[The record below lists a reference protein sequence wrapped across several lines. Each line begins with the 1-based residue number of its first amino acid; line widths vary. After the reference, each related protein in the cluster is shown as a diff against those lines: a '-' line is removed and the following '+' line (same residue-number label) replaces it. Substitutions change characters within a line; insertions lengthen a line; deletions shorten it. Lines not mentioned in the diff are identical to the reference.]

1 MSFGSARRASVLRGL
16 ALTFALAATSL
27 APNAL
32 AQERLASATK
42 VQPIAAGLT
51 DASDRVWIT
60 AKGGDPDALV
70 KQLDSFAK
78 VAGEDDVLASI
89 ELLKKNIAKRETDR
103 EARWKE
109 LSEELDKTLAEEKSD
124 LQLGKALR
132 SAVEMQLLREDQK
145 AFLREERISNL
156 VSEADK
162 AAKAAESRGD
172 WMMASEL
179 FVRLHA
185 LTEETSRYRKDAE
198 RVTQRLGM
206 LRLYT
211 PEQLWRLRDARQ
223 KMEKDAK
230 PLPPYNPTG
239 DDFKEKLQGV
249 DETLM
254 LRVMQYLP
262 KHVEHVPLNNAIA
275 GGLEAVKTMVT
286 TTDLHQAFKGL
297 DDKAKVA
304 AMVAFLDAEIAD
316 AKRRL
321 EPLDFVQQQN
331 LMMRLG
337 KQNDSTVAIP
347 RSAMLHEFGNGMMGQ
362 LDEFS
367 AIIWPDEVRR
377 FERTTGGK
385 LVGIGVQIEFD
396 PQSNIRVVAPLEGT
410 PAQRAGIHAGDV
422 ITKVNGKAVFG
433 MSLDQAVDNITGP
446 PGTKVAISVER
457 EIEEPAAEGEKKTA
471 DARDTKPDAKTD
483 AKGDGEKDAATHK
496 HAKKEMNFEFTR
508 TEIQIVTVKGWKR
521 NGVKED
527 DWNWFIDKDRGIGYV
542 RLTQFTDSTTRD
554 LDRAIREM
562 KTQGLNGMVLDL
574 RFNPGGLLDQAVEVV
589 RRFVSRQ
596 DGPVVFT
603 GDAQGKPESVEVT
616 RPGKASLAQVPIV
629 VLVNE
634 NSASASEIVSGA
646 LRYYGNEGDIQA
658 MVLGERSF
666 GKGSVQNV
674 YRIPTAGAG
683 AMIKLTQ
690 QYYMLPDRTI
700 IHRKPGAE
708 KWGVQPNLSVNM
720 LPKQTGES
728 LTIRRNAD
736 VLKIDETGQ
745 MPTTMEENANPD
757 DLIAK
762 GIDLQLHTA
771 LVVLQTQSVA
781 RVAAG
786 GTGHEK

>member
-1 MSFGSARRASVLRGL
+1 MRFGAARRASVVRSLGL
-16 ALTFALAATSL
+16 VLAFTTMAVTPW
-27 APNAL
+27 AM
-32 AQERLASATK
+32 AQERVGNATK

-51 DASDRVWIT
+51 NASDQVWLT
-60 AKGGDPDALV
+60 AKGGDAEALLA
-70 KQLDSFAK
+70 QLESFSK
-78 VAGEDDVLASI
+78 VAGDDEVRASI
-89 ELLKKNIAKRETDR
+89 EALKKNIAKREGDR

-109 LSEELDKTLAEEKSD
+109 LSEELDKTLTEDKSD

-132 SAVEMQLLREDQK
+132 SAVEMQLLREDHK
-145 AFLREERISNL
+145 TFLQEERISNL
-156 VSEADK
+156 VAEADK
-162 AAKAAESRGD
+162 AAKAAEARGD

-185 LTEETSRYRKDAE
+185 LTEETNRYRKDAE

-223 KMEKDAK
+223 RMEKDAQ

-239 DDFKEKLQGV
+239 DDFNEKLKGV

-262 KHVEHVPLNNAIA
+262 KHVERVPLNTAIA

-304 AMVAFLDAEIAD
+304 TMVAFLDAEIAD
-316 AKRRL
+316 VKRRL

-331 LMMRLG
+331 LLMRLG
-337 KQNDSTVAIP
+337 KQNDATVALP
-347 RSAMLHEFGNGMMGQ
+347 RPAMLHEFGNGMMSQ

-446 PGTKVAISVER
+446 PGTKVSITVER
-457 EIEEPAAEGEKKTA
+457 EIEEPAVEDEGKVA
-471 DARDTKPDAKTD
+471 DA
-483 AKGDGEKDAATHK
+483 GEAHKDAPK
-496 HAKKEMNFEFTR
+496 RAKKEMTFEFTR

-562 KTQGLNGMVLDL
+562 KTQGLNGMILDL

-616 RPGKASLAQVPIV
+616 RPGKASLAHVPII

-708 KWGVQPNLSVNM
+708 RWGVEPNLAINM
-720 LPKQTGES
+720 LPKQTS
-728 LTIRRNAD
+728 DALTIRRNAD

-745 MPTTMEENANPD
+745 MPTTMDENANPD

-762 GIDLQLHTA
+762 GIDVQLQTA

-781 RVAAG
+781 RIAAG
-786 GTGHEK
+786 GAGREK

>member
-1 MSFGSARRASVLRGL
+1 MRVGAARRASVVRSL
-16 ALTFALAATSL
+16 ALTFALAAMSL
-27 APNAL
+27 APTAQG
-32 AQERLASATK
+32 QERMASATK

-51 DASDRVWIT
+51 NASDQVWIT
-60 AKGGDPDALV
+60 AKSGDSDALLSR
-70 KQLDSFAK
+70 LDSFSK
-78 VAGEDDVLASI
+78 VAGDDDVRASI
-89 ELLKKNIAKRETDR
+89 EALKKNIAKREEDR

-109 LSEELDKTLAEEKSD
+109 LSEELDKTLKEEKSD

-132 SAVEMQLLREDQK
+132 SAVEMQLLREDHK
-145 AFLREERISNL
+145 AFLQEERVSNL
-156 VSEADK
+156 VAEAEK
-162 AAKAAESRGD
+162 SAKAAEGRGD

-185 LTEETSRYRKDAE
+185 LTEETSKYRKDAE

-239 DDFKEKLQGV
+239 DDFNEKLRGV

-262 KHVEHVPLNNAIA
+262 KHVEHVPLNTAIA

-297 DDKAKVA
+297 DDKAKA
-304 AMVAFLDAEIAD
+304 GTMVAFLDAEIAD
-316 AKRRL
+316 VKRRL

-331 LMMRLG
+331 LLMRLG
-337 KQNDSTVAIP
+337 KQNDATVAMP
-347 RSAMLHEFGNGMMGQ
+347 RSAMLHEFGNGMMSQ

-410 PAQRAGIHAGDV
+410 PAQRAGIHAGDL

-446 PGTKVAISVER
+446 PGTKVSISVER
-457 EIEEPAAEGEKKTA
+457 EIEEPVAEGEAKTA
-471 DARDTKPDAKTD
+471 DAGEGKKD
-483 AKGDGEKDAATHK
+483 AKGEEKETHT
-496 HAKKEMNFEFTR
+496 HAKKEMTFEFTR

-562 KTQGLNGMVLDL
+562 KTQGLNGMILDL

-616 RPGKASLAQVPIV
+616 RPGKASLAHVPIV

-708 KWGVQPNLSVNM
+708 KWGVEPNLAINM
-720 LPKQTGES
+720 LPKQTGDA

-745 MPTTMEENANPD
+745 MPTAAEENANPD

-762 GIDLQLHTA
+762 GIDVQLHTA

-786 GTGHEK
+786 GAGREK

>member
-1 MSFGSARRASVLRGL
+1 MRVGAARRALVVRSLTL
-16 ALTFALAATSL
+16 AFAVAALAVTPWAS
-27 APNAL
+27 
-32 AQERLASATK
+32 AQERVASATK

-51 DASDRVWIT
+51 NASDQVWIT
-60 AKGGDPDALV
+60 AKGGDAEALLA
-70 KQLDSFAK
+70 QLDSFSK
-78 VAGEDDVLASI
+78 VVGDDEVRASI
-89 ELLKKNIAKRETDR
+89 EALKKNIAKRESDR

-109 LSEELDKTLAEEKSD
+109 LSEELDKTLKEDRSD

-132 SAVEMQLLREDQK
+132 SAVEMQLLREDHK
-145 AFLREERISNL
+145 RFLQEERISNL
-156 VSEADK
+156 VGEADK
-162 AAKAAESRGD
+162 AARAAEARGD

-185 LTEETSRYRKDAE
+185 LTEETNRYRKDAE

-223 KMEKDAK
+223 RMEKDAK

-239 DDFKEKLQGV
+239 DDFNEKLRGV

-262 KHVEHVPLNNAIA
+262 KHVERVPLNNAIA

-286 TTDLHQAFKGL
+286 TTDLHRAFKGL
-297 DDKAKVA
+297 EDKAKA
-304 AMVAFLDAEIAD
+304 ATMVAFLDAEIAD
-316 AKRRL
+316 VKRRL

-331 LMMRLG
+331 LLMRLG
-337 KQNDSTVAIP
+337 KQNDATVAMP
-347 RSAMLHEFGNGMMGQ
+347 RSAMLHEFGNGMMSQ

-446 PGTKVAISVER
+446 PGTKVSITVER
-457 EIEEPAAEGEKKTA
+457 EVEEPSGGVEAKVADPGEGSTDAAG
-471 DARDTKPDAKTD
+471 DGARD
-483 AKGDGEKDAATHK
+483 AAK
-496 HAKKEMNFEFTR
+496 HAKKEMTFEFTR

-527 DWNWFIDKDRGIGYV
+527 DWNWFIDPERGIGYV

-562 KTQGLNGMVLDL
+562 KTRGLNGMILDL

-616 RPGKASLAQVPIV
+616 RPGKASLAHVPIV
-629 VLVNE
+629 VLINE

-674 YRIPTAGAG
+674 YRIPTAGSG

-708 KWGVQPNLSVNM
+708 RWGVEPNLAINM
-720 LPKQTGES
+720 LPKQTS
-728 LTIRRNAD
+728 DALTIRRNAD

-762 GIDLQLHTA
+762 GIDVQLHTA
-771 LVVLQTQSVA
+771 LVLLQTQSVA
-781 RVAAG
+781 RIAAG
-786 GTGHEK
+786 SATKDK

>member
-1 MSFGSARRASVLRGL
+1 L
-16 ALTFALAATSL
+16 ALAVAALAV
-27 APNAL
+27 APWAS
-32 AQERLASATK
+32 AQERVASATK
-42 VQPIAAGLT
+42 VQPVAAGLT
-51 DASDRVWIT
+51 NASDQVWIT
-60 AKGGDPDALV
+60 AKGGDAEALLA
-70 KQLDSFAK
+70 QLDSFSK
-78 VAGEDDVLASI
+78 VAGDDEVRASI
-89 ELLKKNIAKRETDR
+89 EALKKNIAKRESDR

-109 LSEELDKTLAEEKSD
+109 LSEELDKTLAEDRSD

-132 SAVEMQLLREDQK
+132 SAVEMQLLREDHK
-145 AFLREERISNL
+145 SFLQEERISNL
-156 VSEADK
+156 VAEAEK
-162 AAKAAESRGD
+162 AAKAAEARGD

-185 LTEETSRYRKDAE
+185 LTEETNRYRKDAE

-239 DDFKEKLQGV
+239 DDFNEKLRGV

-262 KHVEHVPLNNAIA
+262 KHVERVPLNNAIA

-297 DDKAKVA
+297 EDKAKTA
-304 AMVAFLDAEIAD
+304 TMVAFLDAEIAD
-316 AKRRL
+316 VKRRL

-331 LMMRLG
+331 LLMRLG
-337 KQNDSTVAIP
+337 KQNDATVALP
-347 RSAMLHEFGNGMMGQ
+347 RSAMLHEFGNGMMSQ

-410 PAQRAGIHAGDV
+410 PAQRAGIHAGDI

-446 PGTKVAISVER
+446 PGTKVSITVER
-457 EIEEPAAEGEKKTA
+457 EVDEPAEGVEAKVA
-471 DARDTKPDAKTD
+471 DKGEGSTD
-483 AKGDGEKDAATHK
+483 AAGDGAKDAAK
-496 HAKKEMNFEFTR
+496 HAKKEITFEFTR

-527 DWNWFIDKDRGIGYV
+527 DWNWFIDQERRIGYV

-562 KTQGLNGMVLDL
+562 KSQGLNGMILDL

-616 RPGKASLAQVPIV
+616 RPGKASLAHVPIV
-629 VLVNE
+629 VLINE

-708 KWGVQPNLSVNM
+708 RWGVEPNLAINM
-720 LPKQTGES
+720 LPKQTS
-728 LTIRRNAD
+728 DALTIRRNAD

-762 GIDLQLHTA
+762 GIDVQLHTA

-786 GTGHEK
+786 SATKDK

>member
-1 MSFGSARRASVLRGL
+1 MRFGSARRASVIRSL

-27 APNAL
+27 APAFG
-32 AQERLASATK
+32 QERLAAATK
-42 VQPIAAGLT
+42 VQPVAGLT
-51 DASDRVWIT
+51 NASDQVWIT
-60 AKGGDPDALV
+60 ARHGNPDALLT
-70 KQLDSFAK
+70 QLDSFSQ
-78 VAGEDDVLASI
+78 VASDDDVRSSI
-89 ELLKKNIAKRETDR
+89 ELLKKNVAKREEDR
-103 EARWKE
+103 AARTKE
-109 LSEELDKTLAEEKSD
+109 LSEELDKTLAQDQSD

-132 SAVEMQLLREDQK
+132 SAIEMQLLRDDHK
-145 AFLREERISNL
+145 AFVKEERISNL
-156 VSEADK
+156 IGSAEK
-162 AAKAAESRGD
+162 AAKAAEARGD

-185 LTEETSRYRKDAE
+185 LTEETNRYRKDAE

-206 LRLYT
+206 IRMYT
-211 PEQLWRLRDARQ
+211 PQELWKLRDARQ

-239 DDFKEKLQGV
+239 DDFNDKLMGV
-249 DETLM
+249 DDTLI
-254 LRVMQYLP
+254 LRILQYLP
-262 KHVEHVPLNNAIA
+262 KHVEHVPLNNVIA

-286 TTDLHQAFKGL
+286 TTDLHYAFKGL
-297 DDKAKVA
+297 DEKNKVA

-331 LMMRLG
+331 LLMRLS

-410 PAQRAGIHAGDV
+410 PAQRAGIHAGDI
-422 ITKVNGKAVFG
+422 ITKINGKTAFG

-446 PGTKVAISVER
+446 PGTKVAVSLER
-457 EIEEPAAEGEKKTA
+457 EIDDPADAGKTPAANDA
-471 DARDTKPDAKTD
+471 DHAKPDPDAKD
-483 AKGDGEKDAATHK
+483 AKDAKDAPK
-496 HAKKEMNFEFTR
+496 RAKKELNFDFTR

-527 DWNWFIDKDRGIGYV
+527 DWNWFIDKKHGIGYV

-589 RRFVSRQ
+589 RRFVARS

-616 RPGKASLAQVPIV
+616 RPGKASLAGVPIV

-674 YRIPTAGAG
+674 YRIPTAGSG

-708 KWGVQPNLSVNM
+708 KWGVEPNLSIDM
-720 LPKQTGES
+720 LPKQTNES

-745 MPTTMEENANPD
+745 MPVAMEENSNPD

-781 RVAAG
+781 RVAASQAA
-786 GTGHEK
+786 HDK

>member
-1 MSFGSARRASVLRGL
+1 MRVGAARRASVVRSL
-16 ALTFALAATSL
+16 ALAFAVAALAVTPWAS
-27 APNAL
+27 
-32 AQERLASATK
+32 AQERVASATK

-51 DASDRVWIT
+51 NASDQVWIT
-60 AKGGDPDALV
+60 AKGGDAEALLA
-70 KQLDSFAK
+70 QLDSFAK
-78 VAGEDDVLASI
+78 VAGDDEVRASI
-89 ELLKKNIAKRETDR
+89 EALKKNIAKREGDR

-109 LSEELDKTLAEEKSD
+109 LSEELDKTLAEDKSD

-132 SAVEMQLLREDQK
+132 SAVEMQLLREDHK
-145 AFLREERISNL
+145 TFLQEERISNL
-156 VSEADK
+156 VAEADK
-162 AAKAAESRGD
+162 AAKAAEARGD

-185 LTEETSRYRKDAE
+185 LTEETNRYRKDAE

-239 DDFKEKLQGV
+239 DDFNEKLRGV

-262 KHVEHVPLNNAIA
+262 KHVERVPLNSAIA

-297 DDKAKVA
+297 DDKAKA
-304 AMVAFLDAEIAD
+304 ATMVAFLDAEIAD
-316 AKRRL
+316 VKRRL

-331 LMMRLG
+331 LLMRLG
-337 KQNDSTVAIP
+337 KQNDATVALP
-347 RSAMLHEFGNGMMGQ
+347 RSAMLHEFGNGMMSQ

-446 PGTKVAISVER
+446 PGTKVSITVER
-457 EIEEPAAEGEKKTA
+457 EVDEPAGGVEAKVADPGEVA
-471 DARDTKPDAKTD
+471 TD
-483 AKGDGEKDAATHK
+483 AVSDGAKDAATH
-496 HAKKEMNFEFTR
+496 AKKEMTFEFTR

-527 DWNWFIDKDRGIGYV
+527 DWNWFIDQERGIGYV

-562 KTQGLNGMVLDL
+562 KTQGLNGMILDL

-616 RPGKASLAQVPIV
+616 RPGKASLAHVPIV

-646 LRYYGNEGDIQA
+646 LRYYGNEGDVQA

-708 KWGVQPNLSVNM
+708 RWGVEPNLAINM
-720 LPKQTGES
+720 LPKQTGDA

-762 GIDLQLHTA
+762 GIDVQLHTA

-786 GTGHEK
+786 GAGREK